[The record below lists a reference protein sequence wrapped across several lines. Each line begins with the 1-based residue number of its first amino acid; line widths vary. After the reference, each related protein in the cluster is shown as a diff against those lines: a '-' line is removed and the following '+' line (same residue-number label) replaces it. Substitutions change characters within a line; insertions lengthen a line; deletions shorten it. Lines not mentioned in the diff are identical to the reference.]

1 MKTFQVVRFELVR
14 NLKKPSFWLAA
25 FMVPI
30 ILVAYVM
37 IVAFTSY
44 NAGEDLTSGSD
55 TTTLRLGL
63 CDEAE
68 YVRQYSF
75 INANEEEQKVEKIA
89 TRNDGLNAIENDQL
103 DVFYYVAENFA
114 EQPTVEIHVKNGEAG
129 LFDNYSTPIT
139 VLLTAE
145 AQSRVEPIN
154 YVIIAGSIN
163 FETTNYDQDD
173 NHVVDMNET
182 VSRMIA
188 PIAAIV
194 LFYIIL
200 VLLGNRL
207 TVAMTEEKENR
218 ISELLLTSIKPINL
232 IIGKTISLM
241 ILGIIQIAVILIPA
255 FVVYRIAD
263 NYNLLPDLEITLDA
277 ASIAIS
283 LALLLCSYFMFTAFS
298 MLIGTISSTARDANS
313 YASVLMILTI
323 LPIIFL
329 NAFSAET
336 PTTLGYA
343 LTYFPPSAPIALMLR
358 NIFGNLATWEMIVGI
373 AEVFIV
379 AILVLR
385 LAAYIFCRN
394 AISFTAKI
402 NFKKLL
408 GAPRKEWKN

>member
-55 TTTLRLGL
+55 TTALRLGL

-89 TRNDGLNAIENDQL
+89 TRDDGLNAIENDQL

-163 FETTNYDQDD
+163 FETTNYDQND

-182 VSRMIA
+182 VSHMIA

-277 ASIAIS
+277 
-283 LALLLCSYFMFTAFS
+283 
-298 MLIGTISSTARDANS
+298 
-313 YASVLMILTI
+313 MILTI

-336 PTTLGYA
+336 PTTLGYV

>member
-55 TTTLRLGL
+55 TTALRLGL

-89 TRNDGLNAIENDQL
+89 TRDDGLKAIENDQL

-277 ASIAIS
+277 ASVTIS
-283 LALLLCSYFMFTAFS
+283 LALLLCPYFMFTAFS
-298 MLIGTISSTARDANS
+298 MLVGTISSTARDANS

-336 PTTLGYA
+336 PTTLGYV